1 MGRTKVDINKKK
13 KSISVAVEPEILEYI
28 KSRHINF
35 SSLIDKLIKDYI
47 KNGNQSLW

>member
-13 KSISVAVEPEILEYI
+13 KSISVAVDPEILEYI

-47 KNGNQSLW
+47 KNGNQSL